1 MQKLYFLR
9 HGESADNAA
18 RVWSSKQTPLTETG
32 RAQAMMA
39 GQNAKAQGLYFDVV
53 LASPL
58 PRAHETAKIFAE
70 QLRHE
75 KEIELFEM
83 LIERDWGALVG
94 QSGASLFGHPYVR
107 RDLEY
112 VPRIESNDAVHDRAM
127 RTLDYLQTRPEDTV
141 LIVSHG
147 SFGRALQRIIEGR
160 PAKEEFDEALR
171 KAGRF
176 SNAQLVQLI

>member
-9 HGESADNAA
+9 HGESADNVA
-18 RVWSSKQTPLTETG
+18 RVWSHAHAALTENG

-39 GQNAKAQGLYFDVV
+39 GQAAKAKGLTFDVI

-75 KEIELFEM
+75 KAIEPFEM
-83 LIERDWGALVG
+83 LVERDWGALTG
-94 QSGASLFGHPYVR
+94 KSGASLFGHPYVR

-112 VPRIESNDAVHDRAM
+112 VPHIETNDAVHDRAA
-127 RTLDYLQTRPEDTV
+127 RTLAYLRSRPEDTI

-147 SFGRALQRIIEGR
+147 SFGRALQRIVEGH
-160 PAKEEFDEALR
+160 PAEEEFDEALR
-171 KAGRF
+171 KAGSF
-176 SNAQLVQLI
+176 SNAQLVQFI